1 MPKVIEA
8 IYENGVLKP
17 LEEVELKDGERV
29 RIRIESLESVL
40 DEVFGI
46 LKGDDTIRT
55 LREIEDE
62 WGVH

>member
-17 LEEVELKDGERV
+17 LEEVELKDGEKV